1 MAQFLNQKQISFRHL
16 KDFLLENAEKIN
28 KYSKA
33 MAAKNG
39 RPFQYLAVPTR
50 KEELARKIAEKEGI
64 SY

>member
-1 MAQFLNQKQISFRHL
+1 M